1 MAPNIAKA
9 TVGDDD
15 DSYLPGQQVSTVGRD
30 DAGLPTGVVIL
41 IIIFVI
47 ILIVATTC
55 GILRLCK
62 KEDGHMEGVPSYSV
76 AISNRLFKEN

>member
-1 MAPNIAKA
+1 MAPNI
-9 TVGDDD
+9 VPGLDDD
-15 DSYLPGQQVSTVGRD
+15 DDDAHLPGQQVSTLGRD
-30 DAGLPTGVVIL
+30 DGGLPTGVIIL

-62 KEDGHMEGVPSYSV
+62 KEDHIEGAPAYSV
-76 AISNRLFKEN
+76 AISNRLFKE